1 MKFLWVTHAQIP
13 MPIKIRAT
21 FQNKLR
27 PTEHHQWACHGLD
40 SPEHRRRWQGPA
52 GQPACG
58 WQRPAAA
65 SCPPRSLRWSSGIK
79 ACPVPCCLGAGSCSR
94 SWWLAAGKTPV
105 NNVRIMKI
113 LTCLSFQKKMLWTCP
128 KLFPSTILKVTSFYS
143 GMPGV
148 LRSDILVPPTWGT
161 KDYLINPWFLNIY
174 LSFLLFLQTPLF
186 SLSCEHDETPGAG
199 WLTSWNLQNLMNG
212 GVLNVVS
219 TF

>member
-40 SPEHRRRWQGPA
+40 SPEHRRRWQGRA

-58 WQRPAAA
+58 WQRPAAG

-128 KLFPSTILKVTSFYS
+128 RLFPSTILKVTSFFS

-148 LRSDILVPPTWGT
+148 LLSDILAPLTWETKGFRHRSIISKYYPPILPTIFAILSSSSYTTIFSVMWAWW
-161 KDYLINPWFLNIY
+161 DPRSRLIN
-174 LSFLLFLQTPLF
+174 LL
-186 SLSCEHDETPGAG
+186 
-199 WLTSWNLQNLMNG
+199 
-212 GVLNVVS
+212 
-219 TF
+219 